1 MGIKINN
8 QSIAKLY
15 LGNIAVVR
23 AYSNGSIVYD
33 SSVTPT
39 PQPCF
44 EVVDTITNASGNYV
58 DVYATD
64 TQKWYKLNNLGQYE
78 EYGVVGEAYD
88 LSTLT
93 YYTGK
98 LAVCTE
104 DDHEYKW
111 DGSTWID
118 QGDCGRTCI
127 FQGGNNGTY
136 KMEFGYYWNYHYEAT
151 LRTKKTSNYSDG
163 VPIQTGSSHGS
174 CTSPIELGWH
184 QSGFFL
190 DRHNPKGTST
200 YECNNTDFDKR
211 TYKWNCLGSYTS
223 TWLDF
228 VLQFDSVYVKRNGT
242 TVASS
247 TGAWSSITAWYTGL
261 YYGSIQLNSSN
272 KASISSLIIRDENN
286 NIKHNYIFRVNRSLS
301 STEKL
306 CLYDKITQIEYPGY
320 NNSVTPNYTFEGTR
334 TLPVSYDTKTAPADN
349 VHYNTLAELELME
362 CPWYGMQATIGS
374 DNIHFTYTQSGWEPD
389 YLKFTVIDDNGSMFA
404 FNNTGLKYSID
415 NGSWTTLEHST
426 YTPTVAKG
434 SNIRFRGN
442 LTPDGTGDG
451 KCGIFTTTGT
461 CNVSGYIGTLL
472 YGKSYS
478 GQTDKFV
485 SNALQAMFQSTKI
498 VDASALVLPSV
509 NNRNLYNGMFKGA
522 SQLVTP
528 PISLNFTNAA
538 YYGTT
543 GMFMNCTSM
552 TTVPSMTITS
562 GSNATGAFQSMF
574 QGCSS
579 IVNADNIVLDLG
591 TLPWDAMTTMF
602 SGCTSLQKTPI
613 IKSNLAQSSARHA
626 FLTCNQLT
634 NIKYLGT
641 TTPSSTNSLGWLPSG
656 CTATFYMNQN
666 ATWDQSVTRD
676 ESGVPSGCTITKID
690 PSSV

>member
-118 QGDCGRTCI
+118 QGDCGRTCV
-127 FQGGNNGTY
+127 FKGGNGASY
-136 KMEFGYYWNYHYEAT
+136 RMDVGYYFGYKSKAV
-151 LRTKKTSNYSDG
+151 LRVKKSTDYSDG
-163 VPIQTGSSHGS
+163 VPIQGGSSHGNG
-174 CTSPIELGWH
+174 TSPIELGWY
-184 QSGFFL
+184 SKGFFL
-190 DRHNPKGTST
+190 DRHNNSNTST
-200 YECNNTDFDKR
+200 YLCNTTDYDKR
-211 TYKWNCLGSYTS
+211 TYKWNCLGSYKNDV
-223 TWLDF
+223 LDF
-228 VLQFDSVYVKRNGT
+228 ELSFDFVTVKWGNTSIASQGSGYANITSWYKGLFYGSLVL
-242 TVASS
+242 SS
-247 TGAWSSITAWYTGL
+247 TNNASL
-261 YYGSIQLNSSN
+261 YSFKVYNEDGVLVN
-272 KASISSLIIRDENN
+272 DCV
-286 NIKHNYIFRVNRSLS
+286 FRINRSLPS
-301 STEKL
+301 KQKL
-306 CLYDKITQIEYPGY
+306 CLYDKILQVEYQGSSSNTVDP
-320 NNSVTPNYTFEGTR
+320 VYTFEGTR

-349 VHYNTLAELELME
+349 VHYDTLAELELME

-389 YLKFTVIDDNGSMFA
+389 YLKFTVIDDNGSTFK
-404 FNNTGLKYSID
+404 FSNDLKYSID
-415 NGSWTTLEHST
+415 GGSWVNLPADTASPLIPKNH
-426 YTPTVAKG
+426 
-434 SNIRFRGN
+434 NIRFRGN
-442 LTPDGTGDG
+442 ITPGGTGDT

-538 YYGTT
+538 YYGTN

-641 TTPSSTNSLGWLPSG
+641 TTPSSTNSLDWLPSG